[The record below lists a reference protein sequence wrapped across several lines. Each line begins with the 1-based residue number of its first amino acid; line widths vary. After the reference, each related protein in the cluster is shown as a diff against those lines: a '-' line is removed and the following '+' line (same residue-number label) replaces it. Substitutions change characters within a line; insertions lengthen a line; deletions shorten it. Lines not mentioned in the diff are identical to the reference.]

1 MVQHRDRERTST
13 RRETETGRQ
22 RQLGKENQY
31 REIDKREREKNS
43 YLHRY
48 KQVDGQRERERERET
63 ASQPDRRRNNCPKK
77 IYFGRGSHGLVV
89 TGGDSCPEGRW
100 FESQHRI
107 LDGHFFTY
115 ICCKNCN
122 VCLKKTKINEK
133 EAGMAHFF
141 KKNYFVLTVK
151 GCKW

>member
-48 KQVDGQRERERERET
+48 KQVDGQRERERERQP
-63 ASQPDRRRNNCPKK
+63 ASQIDGEIIVRRKFTSGAGAMVQWLREETHVLKVVGSNPSTVYWMDIFSHTFVVK
-77 IYFGRGSHGLVV
+77 IV
-89 TGGDSCPEGRW
+89 
-100 FESQHRI
+100 
-107 LDGHFFTY
+107 
-115 ICCKNCN
+115 
-122 VCLKKTKINEK
+122 
-133 EAGMAHFF
+133 M
-141 KKNYFVLTVK
+141 FV
-151 GCKW
+151 

>member
-48 KQVDGQRERERERET
+48 KQVDGQRERERET

>member
-48 KQVDGQRERERERET
+48 KQVDGQRERDRQP
-63 ASQPDRRRNNCPKK
+63 ASQIDGEIIVRRKFTSGAGAMVQWLREETHVLKVVGSNPSTVYWMDIFSHTFVVK
-77 IYFGRGSHGLVV
+77 IV
-89 TGGDSCPEGRW
+89 
-100 FESQHRI
+100 
-107 LDGHFFTY
+107 
-115 ICCKNCN
+115 
-122 VCLKKTKINEK
+122 
-133 EAGMAHFF
+133 M
-141 KKNYFVLTVK
+141 FV
-151 GCKW
+151 